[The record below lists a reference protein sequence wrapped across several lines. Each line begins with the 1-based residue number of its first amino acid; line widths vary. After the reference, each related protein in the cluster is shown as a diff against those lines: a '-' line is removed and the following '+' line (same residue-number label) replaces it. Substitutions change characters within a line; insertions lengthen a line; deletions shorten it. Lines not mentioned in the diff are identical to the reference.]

1 MSYSKKDLISTKD
14 LSRDDI
20 FQILNLAKDYKNLN
34 LKNEKKYPLLKGVT
48 VVNSFFENSTR
59 TRTSFEIA
67 AKRLSS
73 DAINFTANNSSTNKG
88 ETLIDTIK
96 NIESMKNLAH
106 LTI

>member
-14 LSRDDI
+14 LSSDDI

-34 LKNEKKYPLLKGVT
+34 LKNEKKSPLLKGVT

-67 AKRLSS
+67 QKRVCTDISFHFLRK
-73 DAINFTANNSSTNKG
+73 F
-88 ETLIDTIK
+88 LI
-96 NIESMKNLAH
+96 
-106 LTI
+106 